1 MAGRSKECPLKCAC
15 GNVNSIY
22 HALDCKLGGYVSM
35 RHNAIRDTAAF
46 FLREAKCKDVRIEP
60 ALLTVQPSSFL
71 RKTNTQDEAR
81 LDVAAVGLYAPF
93 ERTFF
98 DIRVTHPNCDT
109 NTFKTLDK
117 IYKDHE
123 KEKKDLY
130 EERVLQSEKG
140 SFVPLVF
147 TTSGGMGPLCTVF
160 VDRVSEMIADH
171 KKKPRA
177 KSKIISEH
185 DSGLML
191 RSTLIALRGI
201 RGRSTAQHFEL
212 QDISFNLIPRRRALR
227 SPRFVYVNCVDNVL
241 F

>member
-1 MAGRSKECPLKCAC
+1 MERSFKQYIHSIESSDVIGRAQYINNGNGPLLP
-15 GNVNSIY
+15 IFY
-22 HALDCKLGGYVSM
+22 EL
-35 RHNAIRDTAAF
+35 
-46 FLREAKCKDVRIEP
+46 E
-60 ALLTVQPSSFL
+60 
-71 RKTNTQDEAR
+71 TNN
-81 LDVAAVGLYAPF
+81 VAAVGLYAPF

-171 KKKPRA
+171 KKEA
-177 KSKIISEH
+177 KSQVKNHIRTRFRF
-185 DSGLML
+185 DLL

-201 RGRSTAQHFEL
+201 RGRSTAQHLEL
-212 QDISFNLIPRRRALR
+212 QDISFNLIPQKT
-227 SPRFVYVNCVDNVL
+227 SFEVS
-241 F
+241 

>member
-1 MAGRSKECPLKCAC
+1 MKYCTYYTC
-15 GNVNSIY
+15 I
-22 HALDCKLGGYVSM
+22 
-35 RHNAIRDTAAF
+35 
-46 FLREAKCKDVRIEP
+46 DVRIEP
-60 ALLTVQPSSFL
+60 ALLTVQPSFFS

-81 LDVAAVGLYAPF
+81 LDVSAVGLYAPF

-117 IYKDHE
+117 IYKDYE

-171 KKKPRA
+171 KKEA
-177 KSKIISEH
+177 KSQVKNHIRTRFRF
-185 DSGLML
+185 DLL

-201 RGRSTAQHFEL
+201 RGRSTAQHLEL
-212 QDISFNLIPRRRALR
+212 QDISFNLIPQKT
-227 SPRFVYVNCVDNVL
+227 SFEVS
-241 F
+241 

>member
-1 MAGRSKECPLKCAC
+1 L
-15 GNVNSIY
+15 
-22 HALDCKLGGYVSM
+22 YV
-35 RHNAIRDTAAF
+35 
-46 FLREAKCKDVRIEP
+46 
-60 ALLTVQPSSFL
+60 
-71 RKTNTQDEAR
+71 
-81 LDVAAVGLYAPF
+81 PF

-109 NTFKTLDK
+109 STFKTLDK

-171 KKKPRA
+171 KKEA
-177 KSKIISEH
+177 KSQVKKSYQNTIQI
-185 DSGLML
+185 
-191 RSTLIALRGI
+191 
-201 RGRSTAQHFEL
+201 
-212 QDISFNLIPRRRALR
+212 
-227 SPRFVYVNCVDNVL
+227 
-241 F
+241 

>member
-1 MAGRSKECPLKCAC
+1 MTGFPSR
-15 GNVNSIY
+15 
-22 HALDCKLGGYVSM
+22 
-35 RHNAIRDTAAF
+35 
-46 FLREAKCKDVRIEP
+46 RIEP
-60 ALLTVQPSSFL
+60 AILTVQPSSFS

-147 TTSGGMGPLCTVF
+147 TTSGVMRPLCTVF

-171 KKKPRA
+171 KKEA
-177 KSKIISEH
+177 KSQVKNHIRTRFR
-185 DSGLML
+185 L

-201 RGRSTAQHFEL
+201 RGRSTAQHLEL
-212 QDISFNLIPRRRALR
+212 QDISSGP
-227 SPRFVYVNCVDNVL
+227 
-241 F
+241 

>member
-1 MAGRSKECPLKCAC
+1 
-15 GNVNSIY
+15 
-22 HALDCKLGGYVSM
+22 M

-60 ALLTVQPSSFL
+60 ALLTVQPSSFS

-171 KKKPRA
+171 KKEA
-177 KSKIISEH
+177 
-185 DSGLML
+185 
-191 RSTLIALRGI
+191 RSQVKNHIRTL
-201 RGRSTAQHFEL
+201 
-212 QDISFNLIPRRRALR
+212 
-227 SPRFVYVNCVDNVL
+227 
-241 F
+241 